1 MSEQAP
7 AEPATEPAAAARDTK
22 PAGANPPVAKARRGG
37 AGLLLVLLL
46 IVLAAVAGF
55 GFWAWQTHGKSQWQA
70 VAAERAELARL
81 VQEHRALAD
90 RVNAQQTAGTAWQQT
105 QQERLQQIETRLDQL
120 DRNSRSRWRLEEVG
134 LLLHQAE
141 RSLRFERDPATAL
154 AILGLVDGLLAG
166 DPNLLA
172 LRAAVHQDRDTL
184 QAQSAVDR
192 DGLYLRLNTLINA
205 LDTWPRL
212 DSRQPHFHL
221 AEVPAEEAP
230 AEALPQAG
238 DESAAVPPTWQRYWA
253 DIKTR
258 LSGLVVVRQ
267 RQDLDRPLL
276 SADQEWLLRG
286 HLRLLLQ
293 QAQWAVLRAE
303 SVPYAAAL
311 QQARDWMQRHFDG
324 EDPAVRSA
332 LSSLEQLQAT
342 VITAEDMSLAASL
355 QALAAQ
361 RQQLEQ
367 QP

>member
-1 MSEQAP
+1 MNEQAP
-7 AEPATEPAAAARDTK
+7 AEPATEPSAAARDTK

-37 AGLLLVLLL
+37 AGLLVVVLLL
-46 IVLAAVAGF
+46 AVLAVLAAVAGF
-55 GFWAWQTHGKSQWQA
+55 GFWAWQTHGKNQWQA

-81 VQEHRALAD
+81 VQAHQTLAD
-90 RVNAQQTAGTAWQQT
+90 SVNAQQIAGAAWQQT

-120 DRNSRSRWRLEEVG
+120 DRNSRSRWRLEEAG

-172 LRAAVHQDRDTL
+172 LRAAVHQDRDAL
-184 QAQSAVDR
+184 QAQPAVDR
-192 DGLYLRLNTLINA
+192 DGLYLRLNTLVNA

-212 DSRQPHFHL
+212 DSRQPHFQL
-221 AEVPAEEAP
+221 AELP
-230 AEALPQAG
+230 AEALPEAG

-303 SVPYAAAL
+303 SVPYATAL
-311 QQARDWMQRHFDG
+311 QQARDWTQRHFDG
-324 EDPAVRSA
+324 KDPAVRSA

-342 VITAEDMSLAASL
+342 VITAEDMNLAASL
-355 QALAAQ
+355 QALATQ